1 MNMENKFKII
11 TEYVKDISSETPN
24 IETYL
29 FVKEKILKYNL
40 SIEINSTPL
49 KNSMVEINTK
59 FIFSDPENSDKKSY
73 FEILYSTVIKLEE
86 NIKDKK
92 EIEKIILVDVQN
104 EIYPNLEK
112 TFLDTI
118 RNSGY
123 KNLNIE
129 KKPDFEK
136 LYLSRIS

>member
-1 MNMENKFKII
+1 MENKFKII

-49 KNSMVEINTK
+49 KNNMVEVNTK
-59 FIFSDPENSDKKSY
+59 FIFSDPDNSEKKSY

-92 EIEKIILVDVQN
+92 EIEKIILVDVQK

-112 TFLDTI
+112 TFLDTV
-118 RNSGY
+118 RNSGF
-123 KNLNIE
+123 KNLNID